1 MALEPLEVNLPMIHQ
16 AVLDHQ
22 QMSGSEMCVC
32 VCVCVLGGEGREAGR
47 RDSLQRR
54 REAFGGGGVARIK
67 RWGNRESLSRPLTAS
82 AGAEV
87 NLRDFRV

>member
-32 VCVCVLGGEGREAGR
+32 VRVCVGGEGREAGR

-54 REAFGGGGVARIK
+54 REAFGGGGGEWPGLIGGET
-67 RWGNRESLSRPLTAS
+67 GNPCRGL
-82 AGAEV
+82 
-87 NLRDFRV
+87 